1 MFLNYGSIERQESHS
16 DEEKEHLILPNMIE
30 NEKKEMNR
38 RKLIMYSSIFVSLFG
53 LIGLIFITTTD
64 SITPVKPSDSMS
76 LLLNSSSF
84 RKSLDD
90 DLYLQ
95 SISPTLE
102 TTPMTTPPTYM
113 EDLQSVPPTLETT
126 PMPTPYIYDTTE
138 DLQSVPP
145 TLETTPMPTPYI
157 YDTTEDLQS
166 VPPTL
171 DTTPTPTPYVDATED
186 LQSVPPTI
194 YISNNTSIIVK
205 N

>member
-145 TLETTPMPTPYI
+145 TLDTTPTPTPYV
-157 YDTTEDLQS
+157 DATEDLQS

-171 DTTPTPTPYVDATED
+171 ETTPTPTPYVDATED

-194 YISNNTSIIVK
+194 YISNNTPIIVK